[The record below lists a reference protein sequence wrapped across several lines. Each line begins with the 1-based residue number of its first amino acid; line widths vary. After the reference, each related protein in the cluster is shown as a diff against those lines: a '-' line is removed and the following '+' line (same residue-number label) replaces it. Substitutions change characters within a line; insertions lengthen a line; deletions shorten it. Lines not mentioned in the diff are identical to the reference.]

1 MADVFQPVD
10 DMPTERKLAMELDA
24 KTIWFI
30 AGLVMILLEFVA
42 PGVVIVFFG
51 VGAWVVAGSM
61 WIGVIDSVPAQCL
74 TFAISSLLLL
84 FILRR
89 YVTSW
94 FVGLSSNGGAN
105 IEEEFIGKTVRVTRE
120 IGGGDAAGKVELKG
134 AEWSARSDHELCTG
148 SFATVVDRDGLD
160 LIVKPNN

>member
-1 MADVFQPVD
+1 
-10 DMPTERKLAMELDA
+10 MELDA

-61 WIGVIDSVPAQCL
+61 WLGLIDSVPAQCL
-74 TFAISSLLLL
+74 TFSISSLLLL
-84 FILRR
+84 FVLRR

-94 FVGLSSNGGAN
+94 FVGLSSSGGAN
-105 IEEEFIGKTVRVTRE
+105 IEEEFIGKTVRVTRV
-120 IGGGDAAGKVELKG
+120 IGGGEATGKVELKG
-134 AEWSARSDHELCTG
+134 AEWNARCTDELLPG
-148 SFATVVDRDGLD
+148 RYATVIDRDGLE
-160 LIVKPNN
+160 LIVKPA

>member
-1 MADVFQPVD
+1 MVGIGAPVD
-10 DMPTERKLAMELDA
+10 DLRTERTMVMELDA

-51 VGAWVVAGSM
+51 VGAWIVAGGM
-61 WIGVIDSVPAQCL
+61 WLGLIDSVPAQCL

-84 FILRR
+84 FVLRR

-94 FVGLSSNGGAN
+94 FVGLSSNGGGN
-105 IEEEFIGKTVRVTRE
+105 IEDEFIGKTVRVTRP
-120 IGGGDAAGKVELKG
+120 IGGGEAVGKVELKG
-134 AEWSARSDHELCTG
+134 AEWNARSDSELLPG
-148 SFATVVDRDGLD
+148 RAATIVSREGLE
-160 LIVKPNN
+160 LIVKPKS

>member
-1 MADVFQPVD
+1 
-10 DMPTERKLAMELDA
+10 MELDA

-30 AGLVMILLEFVA
+30 AGLAMILLEFVA

-51 VGAWVVAGSM
+51 IGAWAVAGGM
-61 WIGVIDSVPAQCL
+61 WLGLIDSLPAQCL

-84 FILRR
+84 FGLRR

-105 IEEEFIGKTVRVTRE
+105 IEEEFVGKTVRVTRV
-120 IGGGDAAGKVELKG
+120 IGGGEATGKVELKG
-134 AEWSARSDHELCTG
+134 AEWNARCADELLPG
-148 SFATVVDRDGLD
+148 RFATVVDRDGLE
-160 LIVKPNN
+160 LIVKPSS